1 MMVPIIHRSKEI
13 IYLYIK
19 MIRTIIILFLLT
31 FYSKNV
37 FAVSLSEALLQAYK
51 NNPELNAERENI
63 EVSKQ
68 DLKISKSEFLPSVT
82 LSGSKS
88 QENTNKLTNQS
99 GGDAQIA
106 DVNPE
111 TKSITVEQKLF
122 QGFGGIA
129 DLEKNK
135 IGLVL
140 AEAKLLKTEQTILLK
155 AVEAYT
161 GLILAN
167 EKLDINKRNVNLLER
182 QVETD
187 QTRLEKGKITI
198 TDLAQSESSLAGAQA
213 KFIEAKN
220 EEVTA
225 RLTYEKIIGPIKDI
239 NNLNKNLNINFE
251 IPNSLNKAI
260 EISKKNNPDLII
272 AKLEYEQSE
281 KDVKIA
287 KSDLSPSATLSLE
300 SSKTDDLSSS
310 YDERDKETITAT
322 ISWPIF
328 KGGKN
333 TASLNRSKNLKNRK
347 KLLFDNALKTNDAN
361 VASSWSNLQ
370 SSKSLL
376 DSVRLQVKAA
386 EIANE
391 GITVEYESGLGR
403 STLDVIQSNSILL
416 NSEINLANFERNYF
430 LAQFKLLQTL
440 GLLNNSYLKLQ

>member
-1 MMVPIIHRSKEI
+1 MK
-13 IYLYIK
+13 K
-19 MIRTIIILFLLT
+19 IRIIIILFLVT

-51 NNPELNAERENI
+51 NNAELNAERENI

-68 DLKISKSEFLPSVT
+68 DLKISKSDFFPSVT

-88 QENTNKLTNQS
+88 QEDTDKLTNQS
-99 GGDAQIA
+99 GGDATIT
-106 DVNPE
+106 DVN
-111 TKSITVEQKLF
+111 TKTQSITIEQKLF

-155 AVEAYT
+155 AIEAYT
-161 GLILAN
+161 GLILAK
-167 EKLDINKRNVNLLER
+167 EKLDINRRNVNLLER

-187 QTRLEKGKITI
+187 QARLEKGKITVA
-198 TDLAQSESSLAGAQA
+198 DLAQSESSLAGAQS

-220 EEVTA
+220 EEMTA
-225 RLTYEKIIGPIKDI
+225 KLTYEKVIGPITDI
-239 NNLNKNLNINFE
+239 NTLNKNLNINFQ

-272 AKLEYEQSE
+272 SKLEYEQSK

-300 SSKTDDLSSS
+300 SSKTDDLSST

-328 KGGKN
+328 QGGKN

-361 VASSWSNLQ
+361 VASAWSNLQ

-376 DSVRLQVKAA
+376 DSVRSQVKAA

-403 STLDVIQSNSILL
+403 STLDVIQSSSILL
-416 NSEINLANFERNYF
+416 SSEINLVNFERNYF
-430 LAQFKLLQTL
+430 LAQFKLLQAV

>member
-1 MMVPIIHRSKEI
+1 MKT
-13 IYLYIK
+13 
-19 MIRTIIILFLLT
+19 IRIIIILFLVT

-68 DLKISKSEFLPSVT
+68 DLKISKSEFFPSVT

-88 QENTNKLTNQS
+88 QEDTDKLTNQS
-99 GGDAQIA
+99 GGDATIT
-106 DVNPE
+106 DVN
-111 TKSITVEQKLF
+111 TKTQSITIEQKLF

-155 AVEAYT
+155 AIEAYT
-161 GLILAN
+161 DLILAK
-167 EKLDINKRNVNLLER
+167 EKLDINRRNVNLLER

-187 QTRLEKGKITI
+187 QARLEKGKITVA
-198 TDLAQSESSLAGAQA
+198 DLAQSESSLAGAQA

-220 EEVTA
+220 EEMTA
-225 RLTYEKIIGPIKDI
+225 KLTYEKVIGPITDI
-239 NNLNKNLNINFE
+239 NALNKNLNINFE

-272 AKLEYEQSE
+272 VKLEYEQSE

-300 SSKTDDLSSS
+300 SSKTDDLSST

-322 ISWPIF
+322 ISWSIF
-328 KGGKN
+328 QGGKN
-333 TASLNRSKNLKNRK
+333 TASLNRSKSLKNRK

-361 VASSWSNLQ
+361 VASAWSNFK

-376 DSVRLQVKAA
+376 DSVRSQVKAA

-430 LAQFKLLQTL
+430 LAQFKLLQVV